1 MSDDRFRAHVP
12 VMLEPTLSLLGCHP
26 GGLYVDGTLG
36 GGGYAEAILHRIG
49 PEGRLIGI
57 DWDEEAI
64 ARVSFRLADHGDRVV
79 LRKGSFGELGP
90 LLSELCVK
98 AVDGI
103 VLDLGV
109 SSPQLDDRT
118 RGFSFMQDGPLDMR
132 MDRSRPVTAEDLV
145 NGLPERELARLIRSL
160 GEERWATRIART
172 IVTRRR
178 ARKVSSTKELAD
190 LVAGVV
196 PRTHDSRRIH
206 PATRTFQA
214 LRMAVNEEL
223 EALRSLLGSVLEL
236 LNPGGRLCIVAF
248 HSLEDRMVKEHLR
261 KWAKACRCP
270 SEAILC
276 RCEGKPLVTLL
287 TKKALRPAH
296 DEVESN
302 PRARS
307 AKLRAME
314 KCGNVEDQR

>member
-1 MSDDRFRAHVP
+1 M
-12 VMLEPTLSLLGCHP
+12 
-26 GGLYVDGTLG
+26 
-36 GGGYAEAILHRIG
+36 
-49 PEGRLIGI
+49 IGI

-64 ARVSFRLADHGDRVV
+64 ARASVRLAEHGDRVL
-79 LRKGSFGELGP
+79 LRKAGFGELAP
-90 LLSELCVK
+90 LLSGLGVE

-109 SSPQLDDRT
+109 SSPQLDDRD
-118 RGFSFMQDGPLDMR
+118 RGFSFMEDGPLDMR
-132 MDRSRPVTAEDLV
+132 MDRSRPVTAADLV

-160 GEERWATRIART
+160 GEERWATRVARA

-178 ARKVSSTKELAD
+178 ARGFSTTKELAD
-190 LVAGVV
+190 LVAGAV
-196 PRTHDSRRIH
+196 PRTPDSRRIH

-223 EALRSLLGSVLEL
+223 EALRDLLSSVLGL

-248 HSLEDRMVKEHLR
+248 HSLEDRLVKEHFR
-261 KWAKACRCP
+261 HWAKACRCP
-270 SEAILC
+270 SEAVLC
-276 RCEGKPLVTLL
+276 RCEGKPLVRLL
-287 TKKALRPAH
+287 TRKALRPAQ

-307 AKLRAME
+307 ARLRAME
-314 KCGNVEDQR
+314 KRGDVEDR